1 MTTIFYRNGEKI
13 VISKR
18 CAESLKTYLK
28 NNINNCQKNEGFLF
42 INDDNIFEDNV
53 YINLDEVIHIQF

>member
-1 MTTIFYRNGEKI
+1 MTTIFYKNGEKI

-28 NNINNCQKNEGFLF
+28 NNINNCQKNKGFLF
-42 INDDNIFEDNV
+42 INDHNIFNV